1 MPKIPTT
8 SRIFCNSRL
17 NARLVIFKR
26 NYQAMAIFET
36 SSKTGRSWISESIA
50 LFKAT
55 PSKWMLLASVYVAVF
70 MMIPSLPGFQLFSL
84 ITILIWPIF
93 MVIAI
98 AMYRNADNSISQRLS
113 EIINMIK
120 PKMKP
125 LILLGGIFLL
135 YGMLVSLVL
144 NSDVE
149 GLVGMTQSI
158 DKMTDS
164 QAIALLQK
172 FLPFLLKL
180 ILALIPM
187 MMATWFSPMLIA
199 FNNYT
204 VGKAI
209 KSSIAG
215 SLQYLFAL
223 GIAWLLL
230 TVGIF
235 ALLVVAG
242 IVIAIIGGLAP
253 MLGQLLMPI
262 LVFGCLLLATSL
274 MFAFQYVSYRDV
286 FRAA

>member
-1 MPKIPTT
+1 
-8 SRIFCNSRL
+8 
-17 NARLVIFKR
+17 
-26 NYQAMAIFET
+26 MAIFET
-36 SSKTGRSWISESIA
+36 STKTGRSWISESLA

-70 MMIPSLPGFQLFSL
+70 MMIPSIPGFQLFSL

-98 AMYRNADNSISQRLS
+98 AMYRNADNNISQSLS
-113 EIINMIK
+113 EIISMIK
-120 PKMKP
+120 PKVKP

-135 YGMLVSLVL
+135 YGLLVSLVL

-149 GLVGMTQSI
+149 GLVGMTKSI

-223 GIAWLLL
+223 GVAWILL
-230 TVGIF
+230 TAGIF

-242 IVIAIIGGLAP
+242 IIIAIIGGLAP

>member
-1 MPKIPTT
+1 
-8 SRIFCNSRL
+8 
-17 NARLVIFKR
+17 
-26 NYQAMAIFET
+26 MAIFET
-36 SSKTGRSWISESIA
+36 STKTGRSWISESLA

-55 PSKWMLLASVYVAVF
+55 PSKWMLLAAVYVGVF
-70 MMIPSLPGFQLFSL
+70 MMIPSIPGFQLFSL
-84 ITILIWPIF
+84 ITILIWPMF

-98 AMYRNADNSISQRLS
+98 TMYRNADNNISQNLS

-120 PKMKP
+120 PKVKS
-125 LILLGGIFLL
+125 LIFLGGIFLL

-149 GLVGMTQSI
+149 GLVGMTKSI

-172 FLPFLLKL
+172 ILPFLLKL

-204 VGKAI
+204 VGNAI

-223 GIAWLLL
+223 GVAWILL

>member
-1 MPKIPTT
+1 
-8 SRIFCNSRL
+8 
-17 NARLVIFKR
+17 
-26 NYQAMAIFET
+26 MAIFET

-84 ITILIWPIF
+84 ITILIWPMF

-149 GLVGMTQSI
+149 GLVGMTKSI

>member
-1 MPKIPTT
+1 
-8 SRIFCNSRL
+8 
-17 NARLVIFKR
+17 
-26 NYQAMAIFET
+26 MAILET
-36 SSKTGRSWISESIA
+36 SPKTGRSWISESIA
-50 LFKAT
+50 LFKAA
-55 PSKWMLLASVYVAVF
+55 PNRWILLAAVYVAVF

-98 AMYRNADNSISQRLS
+98 AMYRNADNFVKQSLS

-120 PKMKP
+120 PKMSP
-125 LILLGGIFLL
+125 LLALGGIFLL
-135 YGMLVSLVL
+135 YGLLVSLLL
-144 NSDVE
+144 NSDID
-149 GLVGMTQSI
+149 GLLGMASSM
-158 DKMTDS
+158 DKMTDT
-164 QAIALLQK
+164 QAIALLDK
-172 FLPFLLKL
+172 ILPFLLKL
-180 ILALIPM
+180 TLALIPM

-215 SLQYLFAL
+215 SLQYMVAL
-223 GIAWLLL
+223 GVAWILL
-230 TVGIF
+230 TLGIF
-235 ALLVVAG
+235 SLLIMAG
-242 IVIAIIGGLAP
+242 IIIAILGGLAP
-253 MLGQLLMPI
+253 MLSQLLMPI

>member
-1 MPKIPTT
+1 
-8 SRIFCNSRL
+8 
-17 NARLVIFKR
+17 
-26 NYQAMAIFET
+26 MAILET
-36 SSKTGRSWISESIA
+36 NAQTGKSWISESVA
-50 LFKAT
+50 LFKAA

-84 ITILIWPIF
+84 VTILIWPIF

-98 AMYRNADNSISQRLS
+98 AMYRNADNNITQNLS

-120 PKMKP
+120 PKLKL
-125 LILLGGIFLL
+125 LIILGGIFLL
-135 YGMLVSLVL
+135 YGMLISLLL

-149 GLVGMTQSI
+149 GLMGMTKSM

-164 QAIALLQK
+164 QAVAILEK
-172 FLPFLLKL
+172 MLPFLLKL
-180 ILALIPM
+180 TLALIPM

-215 SLQYLFAL
+215 SLQYMLAL
-223 GIAWLLL
+223 GVAWILL
-230 TVGIF
+230 TVSIF
-235 ALLVVAG
+235 ALLVIAG
-242 IVIAIIGGLAP
+242 IVIAIMGNLAP

-262 LVFGCLLLATSL
+262 LVFGCLLLATAL
-274 MFAFQYVSYRDV
+274 MLAFQYVSYRDV

>member
-1 MPKIPTT
+1 
-8 SRIFCNSRL
+8 
-17 NARLVIFKR
+17 
-26 NYQAMAIFET
+26 MAIFET
-36 SSKTGRSWISESIA
+36 STKTGRSWISESLA

-70 MMIPSLPGFQLFSL
+70 MMIPSIPGFQLFSL
-84 ITILIWPIF
+84 ITILIWPMF

-98 AMYRNADNSISQRLS
+98 TMYRNADNNISQSLS

-120 PKMKP
+120 PKAKL

-135 YGMLVSLVL
+135 YGLLVSLVL

-172 FLPFLLKL
+172 ILPFLLKL

-223 GIAWLLL
+223 GVAWILL

>member
-1 MPKIPTT
+1 
-8 SRIFCNSRL
+8 
-17 NARLVIFKR
+17 
-26 NYQAMAIFET
+26 MAIFET
-36 SSKTGRSWISESIA
+36 STKTGRSWISESLA

-84 ITILIWPIF
+84 ITILIWPMF

-98 AMYRNADNSISQRLS
+98 AMYRNADNSISQSLS
-113 EIINMIK
+113 EILNMIK

-149 GLVGMTQSI
+149 GLVGMTKSI

-223 GIAWLLL
+223 GIAWILL

-242 IVIAIIGGLAP
+242 IVIAIIGSLAP

>member
-1 MPKIPTT
+1 
-8 SRIFCNSRL
+8 
-17 NARLVIFKR
+17 
-26 NYQAMAIFET
+26 MAIFET
-36 SSKTGRSWISESIA
+36 STKTGRSWISESLA

-70 MMIPSLPGFQLFSL
+70 MMIPSIPGFQLFSL
-84 ITILIWPIF
+84 ITILIWPMF

-98 AMYRNADNSISQRLS
+98 AMYRNANNNISQSLS

-120 PKMKP
+120 PKAKP

-149 GLVGMTQSI
+149 GLVGMTKSI

-223 GIAWLLL
+223 GVAWILL